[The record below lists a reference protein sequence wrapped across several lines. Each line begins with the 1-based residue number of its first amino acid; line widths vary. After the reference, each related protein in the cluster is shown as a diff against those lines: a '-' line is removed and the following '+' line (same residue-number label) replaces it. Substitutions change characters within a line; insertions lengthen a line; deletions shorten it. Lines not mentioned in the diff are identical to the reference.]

1 MRVVFL
7 VSTLVVFLVS
17 MPVVFLVSTLV
28 VFVVST
34 LAESWYRAGLGID
47 AGGVLGIDAGGVL
60 GIDAGGVLGID
71 AGGVLGIDAGG
82 VLGIDA
88 GGVLGID
95 AGGVLGIDAGGVLG
109 IDAGGVLGIDAG
121 GVLGIDAGGVL
132 GIDAGGVLL
141 AGPVDSI
148 NRTNG
153 VFESMGQVVMA
164 SQSMLAAMKVGD
176 YVAVGGSIVA
186 PGWLYA
192 DDVIVSDRLYVPGA
206 TEVFVSGMLTSV
218 NSRDGTARMGGL
230 TIDYTPSLGSV
241 EAPSRGL
248 WSFRG
253 IMPSKR
259 GVMIS
264 ERSDPR

>member
-1 MRVVFL
+1 MRNAKSAKAVMAL
-7 VSTLVVFLVS
+7 GATLFAMSVQVNAAGMNNGS
-17 MPVVFLVSTLV
+17 AM
-28 VFVVST
+28 
-34 LAESWYRAGLGID
+34 GLGSS
-47 AGGVLGIDAGGVL
+47 GTS
-60 GIDAGGVLGID
+60 
-71 AGGVLGIDAGG
+71 
-82 VLGIDA
+82 
-88 GGVLGID
+88 
-95 AGGVLGIDAGGVLG
+95 GIDAGGVLG

-148 NRTNG
+148 DRKSG

-164 SQSMLAAMKVGD
+164 SQSMLAGMNEGD
-176 YVAVGGSIVA
+176 YVSVAGSIAA

-192 DDVIVSDRLYVPGA
+192 DDVFVSDELYVPGA

-218 NSRDGTARMGGL
+218 NSRNGTARMGDL
-230 TIDYTPSLGSV
+230 TIDYTPSLGSA
-241 EAPSRGL
+241 EAPSRAM

-264 ERSDPR
+264 ERSEPR